1 MGMKLHTENRLNF
14 LEIQNSVLFLF
25 LEVKRLYETLNLQ
38 IKKLRANM
46 IQNTMLAI
54 GGKREMA
61 AGRNKL
67 KMKGERIR
75 EKT

>member
-1 MGMKLHTENRLNF
+1 
-14 LEIQNSVLFLF
+14 
-25 LEVKRLYETLNLQ
+25 
-38 IKKLRANM
+38 M

-54 GGKREMA
+54 GGKTEMA